1 MKRRATCS
9 VARPRCA
16 AAWRRTTRCR
26 RRSPWHAAPGRRRTC
41 SPSRPQRF
49 PRTSGTRVSGPPITT
64 DSAVGII
71 GPGRAGV
78 GLALALARAG
88 YLVRLYGRRKRAI
101 PDPLELT
108 VGAADAAPPPAWLA
122 QAGVVILA
130 VRDDAI
136 RPLAQTLARGG
147 VRPEHVVL
155 HLSGAQ
161 GQEALAPLVP
171 SRAALGSLHPL
182 QTISDP
188 ERAAERLKGAWA
200 AVEGMPRAV
209 EVAERLAQDLG
220 LRPFRIPSQAKPMYH
235 AGAVFASNYFVVVEA
250 VAQRL
255 LRHAGLS
262 DAEAWQALRPLVEG
276 TLENLG
282 QLGPLAALTG
292 PVARGDEATIRRHVE
307 ALTRDDAAL
316 YRVLGRAALELAQK
330 RGMDQATATRI
341 AAALAT
347 DLPPVIRKA

>member
-1 MKRRATCS
+1 
-9 VARPRCA
+9 
-16 AAWRRTTRCR
+16 
-26 RRSPWHAAPGRRRTC
+26 
-41 SPSRPQRF
+41 
-49 PRTSGTRVSGPPITT
+49 
-64 DSAVGII
+64 
-71 GPGRAGV
+71 V
-78 GLALALARAG
+78 GLGLALARAG
-88 YLVRLYGRRKRAI
+88 YAVELHGRSKKSVPR
-101 PDPLELT
+101 PLTLT
-108 VGAADAAPPPAWLA
+108 VVPGDQPPPWIA
-122 QAGVVILA
+122 QPAVVILA

-136 RPLAQTLARGG
+136 RPLAGALADAGAVEGRQ
-147 VRPEHVVL
+147 VVL
-155 HLSGAQ
+155 HLSGVH
-161 GQEALAPLVP
+161 GQEALGPLVG

-182 QTISDP
+182 QTISEP